1 MENTI
6 SQLFEIENKANQII
20 NRASEEKAQLH
31 EEYEKEILRMEE
43 NIFSDNQ
50 KKLKALQEQADIDL
64 ENETKGIIQNSEKH
78 LKDLEEIN
86 TQKRDLLVS
95 RIFENIIRS

>member
-20 NRASEEKAQLH
+20 NRAAEEKTRLH
-31 EEYEKEILRMEE
+31 EEYDKEIIRMENE
-43 NIFSDNQ
+43 IFSDNQ

-64 ENETKGIIQNSEKH
+64 ENETKLLIQNSEKS
-78 LKDLEEIN
+78 LKQLEEIN
-86 TQKRDLLVS
+86 SNKRDEFVS
-95 RIFENIIRS
+95 RVFDNIIHS